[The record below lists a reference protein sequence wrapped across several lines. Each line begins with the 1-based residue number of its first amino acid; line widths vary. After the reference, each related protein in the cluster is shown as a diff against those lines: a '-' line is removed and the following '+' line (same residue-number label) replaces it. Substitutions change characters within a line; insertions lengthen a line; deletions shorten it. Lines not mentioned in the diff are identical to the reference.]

1 LNCFN
6 SLAGFS
12 HKKAQKAQKMNRA
25 YLSFLCLFVAL
36 LTAGA
41 TFGGGPVGPEAND
54 RARQILDRSLNAL
67 GGSDRLKALASIT
80 MKGTGKEHPSAQAQ
94 GYEYGKRTD
103 QDYNETLVA
112 FPAQGKFAF
121 EHRTD
126 EGDRKIRWRRW
137 LYDGNQRLVG
147 DFLVQ
152 GTYTSRSE
160 SNVRQ
165 RSQQMRRI
173 PHLLLLEASEDPS
186 SLRFISDSTSYRGR
200 QHSVLAYTPLNESV
214 TLNLFLDNQ
223 TQLLSKLEYQ
233 IDFPALGDT
242 RLEYTYSE
250 YRRDQY
256 LGWAPSRHTIN
267 VAGNVALEVDVVM
280 SANLSNAEEIFN
292 LPKFPVAHTGETF
305 QLPPHMKALAGTPG
319 SIVEAAN
326 GVNLLELNGFTV
338 MFIEFKDFI
347 LVAEAPAAHPSIVNI
362 PANLQQGS
370 TELSEAFIQKIKAKL
385 PGKPIKYLVV
395 THYHSDHSGGARAF
409 MAEGATILTTSC
421 NKSFFEKMSS
431 ASYRLKPDRLSRN
444 PRPVKIETFQQKRT
458 LSDGVRT
465 VELINVGRNPH
476 SNDNL
481 VVYIPAEKI
490 LFQGDLFYF
499 DIGDEFP
506 PKNRITIMSFF
517 AKWLRNNNLAPE
529 RIYSVHSHGFAT
541 PEHINRLLN

>member
-1 LNCFN
+1 MKRSILILL
-6 SLAGFS
+6 LA
-12 HKKAQKAQKMNRA
+12 
-25 YLSFLCLFVAL
+25 
-36 LTAGA
+36 TAGA
-41 TFGGGPVGPEAND
+41 FGGGSVRPEANE

-67 GGSDRLKALASIT
+67 GGTDRLKALASIT
-80 MKGTGKEHPSAQAQ
+80 MKGTGKQHPSAESQ
-94 GYEYGKRTD
+94 GYEYGKRNAQEYT
-103 QDYNETLVA
+103 ETLVA
-112 FPAQGKFAF
+112 FPAQRKFAF

-137 LYDGNQRLVG
+137 LYDGDQRLVG

-152 GTYTSRSE
+152 DTYSSRSE
-160 SNVRQ
+160 STVRQ

-173 PHLLLLEASEDPS
+173 PHWLLLEASENPS
-186 SLRFISDSTSYRGR
+186 SLKFISDSTSYRGR
-200 QHSVLAYTPLNESV
+200 RHSVLAYTPPNESI
-214 TLNLFLDNQ
+214 TLNLFFDNQ

-233 IDFPALGDT
+233 IDFPTLGDT

-250 YRRDQY
+250 YRPDRY

-267 VAGNVALEVDVVM
+267 VAGSVALEVEVAM
-280 SANLSNAEEIFN
+280 TANTSNAEEIFN
-292 LPKFPVAHTGETF
+292 LPKFPVGQPETF
-305 QLPPHMKALAGTPG
+305 QLPPHLKGLAGTPG
-319 SIVEAAN
+319 SVVDAGN
-326 GVNLLELNGFTV
+326 GINLIEISGFTV

-347 LVAEAPAAHPSIVNI
+347 LVAEAPAVHPSIVNI

-370 TELSEAFIQKIKAKL
+370 TELSEAFIQKIKEKL

-409 MAEGATILTTSC
+409 IAEGATILTTPG

-431 ASYRLKPDRLSRN
+431 ASYGLKPDRLSRS

-476 SNDNL
+476 SNENL

-517 AKWLRNNNLAPE
+517 AKWLRDNNLAPE

-541 PEHINRLLN
+541 LEHVNRLLTAKAL